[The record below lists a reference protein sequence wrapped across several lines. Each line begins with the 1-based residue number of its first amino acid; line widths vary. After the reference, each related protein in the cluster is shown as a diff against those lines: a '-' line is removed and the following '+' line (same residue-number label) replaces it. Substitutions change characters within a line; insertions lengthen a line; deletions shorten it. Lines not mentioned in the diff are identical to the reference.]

1 MGSHAVSPP
10 LRSYRRRRAL
20 LDLDLNRPPVENPD
34 QEGTSTQA
42 ISPPV
47 NSIATI
53 DVEAIDDDDDD
64 VVFCSSSAFAEV
76 LLL

>member
-1 MGSHAVSPP
+1 MGSHAGSPP
-10 LRSYRRRRAL
+10 LRSYRRRRAV

-42 ISPPV
+42 TSQLV

-53 DVEAIDDDDDD
+53 DVEAIDDDDD
-64 VVFCSSSAFAEV
+64 VVFCSSSAFTEV